1 MSIFCFDTNLNSN
14 RYIVENTSIDTVKNL
29 TLNFMKKTHTN
40 IMKNIIFALK
50 RLNQWQKT
58 SINTLISTPTQ
69 P

>member
-1 MSIFCFDTNLNSN
+1 
-14 RYIVENTSIDTVKNL
+14 
-29 TLNFMKKTHTN
+29 
-40 IMKNIIFALK
+40 MKNINFALK